1 MSTASVETLDRWHG
15 TTTGYAYGC
24 RCDECKAAKS
34 ADMRAY
40 RVEHPQDNTS
50 AYAKARNYEAQLR
63 REERG
68 LPDPNDSRHGTV
80 NGYAKWGCRCDPCRT
95 AANAYK
101 RHRRQV
107 KRAKAEQSC

>member
-1 MSTASVETLDRWHG
+1 MSTDTVAIADKWHG
-15 TTTGYAYGC
+15 TATGYAYGC

-50 AYAKARNYEAQLR
+50 AYAKARDYEAQLR
-63 REERG
+63 RIEHG
-68 LPDPNDSRHGTV
+68 LSDGDSRHGTT
-80 NGYAKWGCRCDPCRT
+80 NGYTKWGCRCDPCRT
-95 AANAYK
+95 TANAYK
-101 RHRRQV
+101 RRRRQV